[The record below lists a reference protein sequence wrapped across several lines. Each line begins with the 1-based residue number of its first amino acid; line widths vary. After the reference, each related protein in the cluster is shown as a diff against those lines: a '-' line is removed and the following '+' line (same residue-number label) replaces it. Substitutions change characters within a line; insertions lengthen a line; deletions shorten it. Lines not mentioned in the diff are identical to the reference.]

1 MSDTGDWYILYEET
15 EDGIVMLESGI
26 DTTQPETE
34 VEKADRKMALGE
46 YTREVQKI
54 MLDSAMKGKL
64 MTIDIYSLN
73 KFINLDSLI
82 DEGTI
87 SIENSVIV
95 VKDTERLTEVID
107 DYNKIIDGQRR
118 ERLTISDKEEKDV

>member
-1 MSDTGDWYILYEET
+1 
-15 EDGIVMLESGI
+15 MLESGI

-46 YTREVQKI
+46 YTREVHKI
-54 MLDSAMKGKL
+54 MLDSAMKGKP